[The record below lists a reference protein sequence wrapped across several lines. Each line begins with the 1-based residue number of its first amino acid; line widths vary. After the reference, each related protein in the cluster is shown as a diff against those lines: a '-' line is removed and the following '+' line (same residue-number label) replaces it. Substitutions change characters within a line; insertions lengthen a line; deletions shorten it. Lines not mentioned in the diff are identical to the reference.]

1 MSKIIHIHIGFY
13 VNGLKLKPTQIMQ
26 QEIRQKVRTQF
37 VGYNIIW
44 NEGGW
49 EGTAED
55 SAIIEI
61 HTTPDTLEAEKL
73 NAMAFAK
80 WYKENYQQ
88 ECVRIKI
95 FDAEIIDI

>member
-1 MSKIIHIHIGFY
+1 MAKIIHIHVGFNVHGIEIKPAEIMRREIKNKINEHFIGWN
-13 VNGLKLKPTQIMQ
+13 V
-26 QEIRQKVRTQF
+26 
-37 VGYNIIW
+37 IW

-49 EGTAED
+49 DGVEEN

-61 HTTPDTLEAEKL
+61 HTTPETLEAEKL

-80 WYKENYQQ
+80 WYKNYYEQ